1 MNMVSIFAAALVTQ
15 LHFASFFHRVSVPA
29 PTTSCRIDTV
39 SYKFVGAPGTEF
51 VYEGKKYSIP
61 DTGAIELLADKK
73 VEDFV
78 VAGQRT
84 RLDLFPKDAF
94 GTRTVTL
101 APIVASK

>member
-15 LHFASFFHRVSVPA
+15 LHFASFFHRASVPA

-51 VYEGKKYSIP
+51 VYEGKNYSIP

-73 VEDFV
+73 AEDFV

-101 APIVASK
+101 APVVASK

>member
-1 MNMVSIFAAALVTQ
+1 MIPVIAAALLTQ
-15 LHFASFFHRVSVPA
+15 LHFASFFHHISVTA

-51 VYEGKKYSIP
+51 VYEGKNYAIP
-61 DTGAIELLADKK
+61 DIGSIELIADKRA
-73 VEDFV
+73 EDFV

-94 GTRTVTL
+94 GTRTVSL
-101 APIVASK
+101 APVIASK

>member
-1 MNMVSIFAAALVTQ
+1 MIPVLAVALATQ
-15 LHFASFFHRVSVPA
+15 MHFASFFHRVSAAV

-39 SYKFVGAPGTEF
+39 SYRFVGAPGTEF
-51 VYEGKKYSIP
+51 VYEGKTYAIP

-73 VEDFV
+73 SEDFV

-94 GTRTVTL
+94 GTRTVPL
-101 APIVASK
+101 APVVASK